1 MENMSERTTHTHT
14 QKILCTKVCLQSIS
28 QIWPKQAC
36 FLKLTCSFE
45 MSILQETV
53 CIDSLDAY
61 LIWRGRLAA
70 LSFRTTLRLTAEE
83 LFNQVNGRKTQCRW
97 NKSGVWSVASVRW
110 RYVTSDLHNSCWTEK
125 KYCWTFNQRL
135 LLTDKC
141 WAVVSSLRMNT
152 QSCVVFL
159 LSIYI

>member
-1 MENMSERTTHTHT
+1 MTVYCIYRRFSFHCITRVHIGHKWKTWVREPHTHT
-14 QKILCTKVCLQSIS
+14 QKISVMVCLQSIS
-28 QIWPKQAC
+28 HIWPKQAC

-83 LFNQVNGRKTQCRW
+83 LFNQVNGRKTPCRW
-97 NKSGVWSVASVRW
+97 NKSGVWSVASVHW

-125 KYCWTFNQRL
+125 KVL
-135 LLTDKC
+135 LDL
-141 WAVVSSLRMNT
+141 
-152 QSCVVFL
+152 
-159 LSIYI
+159 